1 MGQQISHDPPVG
13 AMMRWWQMGVREKI
27 DRLRGTA
34 AMVDAP
40 MEGLDIK
47 DLLIQ
52 VVEAGGSD
60 LHVTVGTP
68 PWIRVKGELLALSA
82 PSVNPEASRAMVRAI
97 LSPDQMERL
106 EEAGEIDLAYSLT
119 GISRFRVN
127 VFKQRGSLSLAVRV
141 IPSKIPRLSELG
153 LPMTLEDWTQQDRG
167 LVLVTGPT
175 GCGKST
181 TLAAMIG
188 VINQRE
194 RKRVIT
200 LEDPIEYLHR
210 HERSIIDQREVGM
223 DTLSFSAGLR
233 AALRQDPDVLMVG
246 EMRDVETIRTAVTA
260 AETGHLVFATL
271 HTVDAAQTVHR
282 IVDVFG
288 DTAQTQIRTQLA
300 GVLVGVLSQ
309 RLIPAKTPSGRAAVT
324 EVLVNTSAVSNVI
337 RGGNLHQLPSIMQTG
352 RQVGMQTLSSS
363 LQRLAQEGKISADEQ
378 SQWNLRWGLSRTNAS
393 L

>member
-1 MGQQISHDPPVG
+1 
-13 AMMRWWQMGVREKI
+13 
-27 DRLRGTA
+27 
-34 AMVDAP
+34 
-40 MEGLDIK
+40 
-47 DLLIQ
+47 
-52 VVEAGGSD
+52 
-60 LHVTVGTP
+60 
-68 PWIRVKGELLALSA
+68 
-82 PSVNPEASRAMVRAI
+82 
-97 LSPDQMERL
+97 
-106 EEAGEIDLAYSLT
+106 
-119 GISRFRVN
+119 
-127 VFKQRGSLSLAVRV
+127 
-141 IPSKIPRLSELG
+141 
-153 LPMTLEDWTQQDRG
+153 MTLEDWTQQDRG